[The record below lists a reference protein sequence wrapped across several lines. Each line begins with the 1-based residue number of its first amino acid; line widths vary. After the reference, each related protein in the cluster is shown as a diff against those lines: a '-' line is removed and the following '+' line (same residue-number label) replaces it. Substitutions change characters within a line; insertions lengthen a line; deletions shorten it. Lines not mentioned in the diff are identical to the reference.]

1 MLVNQGSMV
10 VLDGRSSYSPN
21 QRGYIAAYRWAQIP
35 APGIPIIPLVGA
47 NTPTPIFIAP
57 VVPQDTLLA
66 FNLLVIDNNGATN
79 AKPFT
84 VYVLVK
90 HASTDSLGRMSLSQQ
105 GQQLLQ
111 PLLQSLQNQHLPG
124 QLLQPQLQPR
134 FG

>member
-21 QRGYIAAYRWAQIP
+21 QRGYISAYRWAQIP

-47 NTPTPIFIAP
+47 NTPTPSFIAP
-57 VVPQDTLLA
+57 LVPQDTLLA
-66 FNLLVIDNNGATN
+66 FNLVVTDNNGATS
-79 AKPFT
+79 AKPST

-90 HASTDSLGRMSLSQQ
+90 HAYTDNLGRMSIPLQ
-105 GQQLLQ
+105 GQQLSQ
-111 PLLQSLQNQHLPG
+111 PLPQSLQNQQLPG
-124 QLLQPQLQPR
+124 QILQPQLLPR